1 MVECAHLI
9 VMNTLVIINV
19 YEIRVIFY
27 WRRSYFLSWPNI
39 WSYDTVLLQLS
50 VFFSSFNLLFKLH
63 QPTISTHFLNIRG
76 ICSAAGYISTLI
88 FLTQHSFAGISFF
101 TNWQQP
107 YTIQPPTE
115 EVRLRLT
122 SLEESG
128 GATSECWASE
138 GLWHHGSR
146 QWHWMGTPHIDGPV
160 QSAAKD

>member
-1 MVECAHLI
+1 MRSELYFIDFGVTFCRDLTYGH
-9 VMNTLVIINV
+9 MTL
-19 YEIRVIFY
+19 FY
-27 WRRSYFLSWPNI
+27 FI
-39 WSYDTVLLQLS
+39 C

-63 QPTISTHFLNIRG
+63 QLTISTIFLNIRG

-115 EVRLRLT
+115 EVWLRLR

-128 GATSECWASE
+128 GATSERWASE